1 MSGGSDCMSHT
12 QTAAAVTGFTV
23 VMTLGFDHTTSIS
36 LSSPHPRSVFTPS
49 VALTVGKTMQIGS

>member
-1 MSGGSDCMSHT
+1 MSHT